1 MLATP
6 LALEV
11 PLRMDDTGTIRVGKT
26 RVILDLVIDA
36 YKRGKTPEGIVEMY
50 DVLNLSDV
58 YTVIA
63 YYLQHRDELDAYLDK
78 RRVEAEALRRE
89 IEAQP
94 EYQAFRDKMRAR
106 MTSG

>member
-36 YKRGKTPEGIVEMY
+36 HKCGKTPEGIVAMY
-50 DVLNLSDV
+50 DALNLSDV

-63 YYLQHRDELDAYLDK
+63 YYLQHRNEIDAYLDE
-78 RRVEAEALRRE
+78 RRAEAEALRRE

-106 MTSG
+106 IQAR